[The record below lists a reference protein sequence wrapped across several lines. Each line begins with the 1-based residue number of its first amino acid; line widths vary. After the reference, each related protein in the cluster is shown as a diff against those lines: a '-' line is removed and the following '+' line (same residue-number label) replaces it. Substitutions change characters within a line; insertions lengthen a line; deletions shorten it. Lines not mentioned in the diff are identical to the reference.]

1 MAFSAL
7 LRFLSLVAAVSAG
20 NLVLHGSRS
29 APPAGFTS
37 QGFAAPSDMLTLR
50 VALVPNNIAGLQNK
64 VMSVSSPGS
73 SDFRQWLSME
83 DVKSYVQP
91 SSETVEAFNSFA
103 LANGLQPTI
112 ISPNG
117 DWVSITL
124 PVSQANNIFAANF
137 ERFTHDSLAQPI
149 TRTLS
154 ISLPSELVGHVE
166 VIHPTTAFTLPAPR
180 RASSTASIPLP
191 VPVKRGTPAASC
203 NTSQVNVGI
212 NDVRITP
219 SCLHD
224 LYNMPATPAQSPNN
238 SILVTGYLGFSA
250 QLDQLEQFL
259 QLTRPDVP
267 ANTSFSLVSIKG
279 GVIDQGPD
287 VLQTE
292 ANLDVQYTVG
302 VATGVPVTFLSVGGL
317 DDDDF
322 ALDLVDTISYLGGL
336 KSLPTVMTTSY
347 DTDESAFEESMAK
360 KICQGYMSLG
370 ARGMSV
376 IFSSGDG
383 GVHGQSN
390 NISECSN
397 TNLVP
402 TFPSTCPWLTA
413 IGGTE
418 GFGPEVGVDFS
429 SGGFSNYFPAP
440 AYQSSAISS
449 FFATLP
455 TNFNATFNRTGRGFP
470 DLAAQALLFTT
481 ISSGNKTEAESGT
494 SASAP
499 TVASIIALINDRL
512 LSVGKPVL
520 GFLNPWLYAS
530 ATKGGFT
537 DITEGSNPGLLC
549 AGPAFDA
556 VNGWDPVTGLGTPL
570 FDKLL
575 AAAMA

>member
-7 LRFLSLVAAVSAG
+7 LRFLSLVAAVSARD
-20 NLVLHGSRS
+20 LVLHERRS
-29 APPAGFTS
+29 MPPAGFLS
-37 QGFAAPSDMLTLR
+37 QGFAPASEMLTLR
-50 VALVPNNIAGLQNK
+50 VALAPNNVAGLQDK
-64 VMSVSSPGS
+64 LMSVSSPGS
-73 SDFRQWLSME
+73 SDFRQWLSIE
-83 DVKSYVQP
+83 EVKSYVQP
-91 SSETVEAFNSFA
+91 SSETVGAFNSFA
-103 LANGLQPTI
+103 SANGLKPTI

-124 PVSQANNIFAANF
+124 PVSQANDIFAANF
-137 ERFTHDSLAQPI
+137 EKFTHKSLTQPI

-154 ISLPSELVGHVE
+154 VSLPSELVGHVE
-166 VIHPTTAFTLPAPR
+166 VIHPTTAFTWPTPR
-180 RASSTASIPLP
+180 RAASIASVPLP
-191 VPVKRGTPAASC
+191 RA
-203 NTSQVNVGI
+203 VNVGI

-219 SCLHD
+219 SCLQD
-224 LYNMPATPAQSPNN
+224 LYNIPATPATSPNN
-238 SILVTGYLGFSA
+238 SILVTGYIGFSA
-250 QLDQLEQFL
+250 QLDQLGQFL
-259 QLTRPDVP
+259 QLTRPDMP
-267 ANTSFSLVSIKG
+267 ANTSFSLVSING

-317 DDDDF
+317 DADF
-322 ALDLVDTISYLGGL
+322 ASDLLDTTNYLDGL
-336 KSLPTVMTTSY
+336 EILPTVMTTSY
-347 DTDESAFEESMAK
+347 DDDESAFGESMAK
-360 KICQGYMSLG
+360 KICNGYMALG

-383 GVHGQSN
+383 GARGQHDD
-390 NISECSN
+390 ISECTNN
-397 TNLVP
+397 TFTP
-402 TFPSTCPWLTA
+402 TFPSTCPYLTA

-455 TNFNATFNRTGRGFP
+455 TNFNGTFNRTGRGFP
-470 DLAAQALLFTT
+470 DLAAQALLFTI
-481 ISSGNKTEAESGT
+481 ISSGNKTEADSGT

-499 TVASIIALINDRL
+499 TVASIIALINDKL

-530 ATKGGFT
+530 ATKEGFT
-537 DITEGSNPGLLC
+537 DITEGSNPGLVC
-549 AGPAFDA
+549 FAPSAAFDA
-556 VNGWDPVTGLGTPL
+556 VDGWDPVTGLGTPL